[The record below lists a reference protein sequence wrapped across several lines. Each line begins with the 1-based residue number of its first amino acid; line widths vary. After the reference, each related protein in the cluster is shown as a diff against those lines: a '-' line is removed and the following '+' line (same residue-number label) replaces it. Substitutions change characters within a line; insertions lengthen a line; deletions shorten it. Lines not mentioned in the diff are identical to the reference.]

1 MSQAQEDREKAS
13 KYPDGDVL
21 HVLYEHHALIHELL
35 RQVESS
41 KGEERKATFARLTSL
56 LKAHEMAEEAVVR
69 PVTAQT
75 AGQQV
80 VEARNEEE
88 NEADEVIVTLSEL
101 DVDSAEFDEEFAEFK
116 QSVTEHAESE
126 EEEEFSTLDSGRS
139 PQQRQ
144 EMGRQFLETFN
155 AAAAAEA
162 AAG

>member
-1 MSQAQEDREKAS
+1 MSEAQQDREKAAR
-13 KYPDGDVL
+13 YPDGDVL
-21 HVLYEHHALIHELL
+21 NILYEHHALIHELL
-35 RQVESS
+35 NQVESS
-41 KGEERKATFARLTSL
+41 KGEERKASFTRLTAL

-75 AGQQV
+75 AGQPV

-101 DVDSAEFDEEFAEFK
+101 DVDSAKFDETFAQFK
-116 QSVTEHAESE
+116 ESVTEHAESE
-126 EEEEFSTLDSGRS
+126 EDEEFPTLDGGRS

-155 AAAAAEA
+155 AAAAAE
-162 AAG
+162 

>member
-1 MSQAQEDREKAS
+1 VSEAQEDRDKAA

-35 RQVESS
+35 GKVESS
-41 KGEERKATFARLTSL
+41 KGEERKSSFTRLATL

-75 AGQQV
+75 AGKQV

-101 DVDSAEFDEEFAEFK
+101 DVDSAEFEKEFAEFK
-116 QSVTEHAESE
+116 ESVTEHAESE
-126 EEEEFSTLDSGRS
+126 EDEEFPTLDRGRS

-144 EMGRQFLETFN
+144 EMGHQFLETF
-155 AAAAAEA
+155 EA
-162 AAG
+162 ASANAE

>member
-1 MSQAQEDREKAS
+1 VSEAQEDREKAA

-21 HVLYEHHALIHELL
+21 RVLYEHHALIHELL
-35 RQVESS
+35 EQVESS
-41 KGEERKATFARLTSL
+41 KGEQRKTTFTRLTAL

-75 AGQQV
+75 AGEQV

-101 DVDSAEFDEEFAEFK
+101 DVDSSEFDEKFAELK
-116 QSVTEHAESE
+116 ESVTEHAESE
-126 EEEEFSTLDSGRS
+126 EDEEFPTLDSGRS

-155 AAAAAEA
+155 AAATTAD
-162 AAG
+162 